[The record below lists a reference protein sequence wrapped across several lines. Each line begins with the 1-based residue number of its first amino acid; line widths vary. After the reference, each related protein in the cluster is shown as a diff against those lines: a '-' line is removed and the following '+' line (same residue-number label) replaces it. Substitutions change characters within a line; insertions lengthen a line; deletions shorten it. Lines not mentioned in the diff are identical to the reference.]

1 MIDTVTLHDDQN
13 LIDHSCNYY
22 SIEDFNNKF
31 NPKSK
36 QTPSNSENYIDYFS
50 LLHINARS
58 LNKNFDAIEL
68 FRTSVKEFPFFSYW
82 YHRNLVKFQ
91 FPNNVPFTRL

>member
-22 SIEDFNNKF
+22 SIEDFNTKL

-36 QTPSNSENYIDYFS
+36 QTTKNSDNYIDYFS

-58 LNKNFDAIEL
+58 LNK
-68 FRTSVKEFPFFSYW
+68 FFMQLSYFV
-82 YHRNLVKFQ
+82 HQ
-91 FPNNVPFTRL
+91 

>member
-36 QTPSNSENYIDYFS
+36 QTQKKLWQLHR
-50 LLHINARS
+50 LL
-58 LNKNFDAIEL
+58 
-68 FRTSVKEFPFFSYW
+68 
-82 YHRNLVKFQ
+82 
-91 FPNNVPFTRL
+91 

>member
-36 QTPSNSENYIDYFS
+36 QTPKNSDNYIDYFS
-50 LLHINARS
+50 LLHINA
-58 LNKNFDAIEL
+58 IEAYIFL
-68 FRTSVKEFPFFSYW
+68 LLMQLSYFV
-82 YHRNLVKFQ
+82 HQ
-91 FPNNVPFTRL
+91 